1 MNFLLKILQGP
12 NAGAEIAL
20 VPGVPATVGKTDA
33 CDIVLA
39 DPTLPDAPITLSVSA
54 DSSAVT
60 LEAPGEAPRTLQPAH
75 VFHFGTTALAVG
87 PADAPWPPLVYP
99 SPEPAAPSGDAPD
112 PPDTPAPE
120 PAPAEAPAPEPA
132 PEEKP
137 AKKRRFPVGLLVLLA
152 LLLLLLLGIGLLVS
166 RHRARAAEAA
176 AEQRA
181 RAAEA
186 AADQAL
192 ADFLTLHNLVL
203 VPADPPGTAPTL
215 AGNFPTRA
223 DRRRAAAE
231 ARALLPA
238 ARLDFTDD
246 ESILASANDVLALLA
261 EGTLAATSAAGR
273 SIALAGTAPTP
284 EALQRALEALRA
296 DIPRLENID
305 PSAVVITSATVPASA
320 DPAEIRRAAARRAR
334 ANANAP
340 SGIRGV
346 LSTPYPYI
354 LLGNGTRILEGAS
367 LGDSTVV
374 RIEPD
379 RITLTNSAGSFEWK
393 P

>member
-1 MNFLLKILQGP
+1 
-12 NAGAEIAL
+12 
-20 VPGVPATVGKTDA
+20 
-33 CDIVLA
+33 
-39 DPTLPDAPITLSVSA
+39 
-54 DSSAVT
+54 
-60 LEAPGEAPRTLQPAH
+60 
-75 VFHFGTTALAVG
+75 
-87 PADAPWPPLVYP
+87 
-99 SPEPAAPSGDAPD
+99 
-112 PPDTPAPE
+112 
-120 PAPAEAPAPEPA
+120 
-132 PEEKP
+132 
-137 AKKRRFPVGLLVLLA
+137 
-152 LLLLLLLGIGLLVS
+152 
-166 RHRARAAEAA
+166 
-176 AEQRA
+176 
-181 RAAEA
+181 
-186 AADQAL
+186 
-192 ADFLTLHNLVL
+192 
-203 VPADPPGTAPTL
+203 TAPTL